1 MKACYDDIALDE
13 IVYKEDL
20 VRADMIESS
29 IFESNTLATVLVL
42 NSQSLP
48 WDLDPRPSSR
58 CEASF

>member
-29 IFESNTLATVLVL
+29 ILESNTLATVLVL

-48 WDLDPRPSSR
+48 WDLDPRPS
-58 CEASF
+58 

>member
-48 WDLDPRPSSR
+48 WDLDPRPS
-58 CEASF
+58 